1 MLQLQ
6 DAEKTVDVAGGS
18 SLNDDS
24 GDRQTVPDVCCDPVF
39 IDFLYNSVHKHY
51 NSHYPVIWPVVLKAG
66 FSWVLRTR
74 EIGH

>member
-39 IDFLYNSVHKHY
+39 IDFFIQLSAQTLQQSLSGHFASGFKGWVPVGPENS
-51 NSHYPVIWPVVLKAG
+51 
-66 FSWVLRTR
+66 
-74 EIGH
+74 